1 MCCPSESFLSCATPS
16 TGSPEPK
23 NSHQKTSL
31 SQAWEG
37 FQTECRK
44 NEKSVYLG
52 IPDNGSQGAGCFS
65 ALNHKCRPGHKLPET
80 CKIRDQGHRLRHFQG
95 VGMSCKCNST
105 EKVEPWKLLHA
116 CGIDFSHDLFFS
128 LEEKIC
134 VLPSKFQFQHS
145 VEFWPGNKIFFT
157 ALYYLSQNSTK

>member
-1 MCCPSESFLSCATPS
+1 MCCPSESFLSCATSS

-52 IPDNGSQGAGCFS
+52 IPDNGSQAAGRFS
-65 ALNHKCRPGHKLPET
+65 APSHKCRAGHKPPET
-80 CKIRDQGHRLRHFQG
+80 CRIRDQGHRLRHFQG

-105 EKVEPWKLLHA
+105 KKVEPWEMLHA

-157 ALYYLSQNSTK
+157 ALYYPS